1 MVRKIRDT
9 LIGLWPILKAYI
21 PRRSLV
27 IAVVLAFLVGLV
39 WSYRLDPIVFYDGD
53 PSSLGQSW
61 QDQWVR
67 MIADSYALRT
77 QNAAPTDELIQNTIT
92 LLQSVDNPTEI
103 VDRLGLTEIR
113 QLAEQ
118 AEPFAASAPQ
128 PNDIVATVR
137 PFILGPVVVAAL
149 TIVLSL
155 LFGFYINPMVVEPL
169 RKRLRGKQG
178 VDSAGQAKLSDVRQA
193 RQIAEQL
200 KKQEPTEVSAFGPPV
215 SRHVSIYAP
224 GRAYDDSFSI
234 EDASRDDEF
243 LGECGAV
250 ISETIGVGDQEKV
263 TAVEVWLFDKEDF
276 VRTLTGVFVSEYAYN
291 DPAIRSKLEPKGELM
306 IARPGAALVL
316 ETNTLR
322 MQARVVDVTY
332 GSGPLPPNSYFD
344 KLTLELLAWRK
355 TGAAAGA
362 PAPQPV
368 TYAPPRAPTFGTS
381 TPAVQP
387 PPTPAYM
394 PPPAPPAAAPAAP
407 ATYGGGLTPLKP
419 PPLQMPPAAPQRP
432 PARDD
437 DPFGG
442 TGDWTPLG

>member
-9 LIGLWPILKAYI
+9 IIGLWPILKAYI

-39 WSYRLDPIVFYDGD
+39 WGYRLDPVVFYDGD

-61 QDQWVR
+61 QDQWVK

-77 QNAAPTDELIQNTIT
+77 QNAAPTDELIQNTLT
-92 LLQSVDNPTEI
+92 LLRSVDNPLEI
-103 VDRLGLTEIR
+103 VDRLGLTDIR
-113 QLAEQ
+113 SLAEQ
-118 AEPFAASAPQ
+118 VEPFAAAAPQ
-128 PNDIVATVR
+128 PNDLLATIR
-137 PFILGPVVVAAL
+137 PFVLGTVVVAVL
-149 TIVLSL
+149 TVVLSL
-155 LFGFYINPMVVEPL
+155 LFGFYINPMVVEPI

-178 VDSAGQAKLSDVRQA
+178 VDAAGQAKLGDIRQA
-193 RQIAEQL
+193 KQIAEQL
-200 KKQEPTEVSAFGPPV
+200 KKQEPVEVGSFGPPV

-234 EDASRDDEF
+234 EDASKDDEF

-276 VRTLTGVFVSEYAYN
+276 VRTLTGVFVSEYAYS
-291 DPAIRSKLEPKGELM
+291 DPAVRSKLEPKGELM
-306 IARPGAALVL
+306 IARPGAVLIL

-322 MQARVVDVTY
+322 LQARVVDVTY

-355 TGAAAGA
+355 TGAAAGV
-362 PAPQPV
+362 PV
-368 TYAPPRAPTFGTS
+368 ATPTTYA
-381 TPAVQP
+381 
-387 PPTPAYM
+387 
-394 PPPAPPAAAPAAP
+394 AAAPAPFAAP
-407 ATYGGGLTPLKP
+407 APAPSYTPPQRQPYTPPPVAPAPAPASPAYGGGLTPLKP
-419 PPLQMPPAAPQRP
+419 PPLQSPPPPQRP